1 MKVKNN
7 KVYVN
12 FKYAQSGVTSYG
24 KPLNGFEIAGKDKTF
39 YNADASIDPHYSA
52 RENRS
57 ILILSSKNVPN
68 PLYIRYGWKNY
79 IEGTLYNVEGLPASS
94 FRSYNFD

>member
-24 KPLNGFEIAGKDKTF
+24 KPLNGFEVAGEDKKF
-39 YNADASIDPHYSA
+39 YKADASIDPHYSA
-52 RENRS
+52 GENRS
-57 ILILSSKNVPN
+57 CFDSKQ
-68 PLYIRYGWKNY
+68 
-79 IEGTLYNVEGLPASS
+79 
-94 FRSYNFD
+94 